1 MFSGEFKDALLKNPP
16 YFKGTSEAFLGKLLS
31 TR

>member
-1 MFSGEFKDALLKNPP
+1 MFSGKFNDAVLKNPP
-16 YFKGTSEAFLGKLLS
+16 YFSGDSEAFLGKLFS